1 MGSVTASQCA
11 PRAAAGSLRG
21 LPAALAP
28 FRFDQTWTFDVGPGE
43 MWAVLERTGDFRRW
57 WPWLRELSGD
67 GLVPGGRNVCVVRA
81 PISYTLRFTVTVREL
96 VPGRFVAADVD
107 GDLAGPA
114 RLEIGPAGK
123 RRGGARVRLTWE
135 MELRR
140 PMLRTAAR
148 FGRPVMEWGHDWVV
162 ANGMRQF
169 LGRALR
175 VDTGHDHD
183 YDHDRRPGT
192 A

>member
-1 MGSVTASQCA
+1 
-11 PRAAAGSLRG
+11 
-21 LPAALAP
+21 
-28 FRFDQTWTFDVGPGE
+28 
-43 MWAVLERTGDFRRW
+43 MWAVLEQTGDFRRW

-81 PISYTLRFTVTVREL
+81 PIPYTLRFTVTVREL
-96 VPGRFVAADVD
+96 VPGRFVVADVD

-114 RLEIGPAGK
+114 RLEIGPADEPNPAEEP
-123 RRGGARVRLTWE
+123 GGGTTVRLTWE

-140 PMLRTAAR
+140 PVLRTAAR

-183 YDHDRRPGT
+183 LDHDRGPGT

>member
-1 MGSVTASQCA
+1 
-11 PRAAAGSLRG
+11 
-21 LPAALAP
+21 
-28 FRFDQTWTFDVGPGE
+28 
-43 MWAVLERTGDFRRW
+43 MWAVVERTGDFRGW

-67 GLVPGGRNVCVVRA
+67 GLVPGGRNICVVRA
-81 PISYTLRFTVTVREL
+81 PIPYTLRFTVTVREL
-96 VPGRFVAADVD
+96 VPGRFVGADVA

-114 RLEIGPAGK
+114 RLEIGPAEGP
-123 RRGGARVRLTWE
+123 GAGSTVRLTWE

-140 PMLRTAAR
+140 PVLRAAAR

-175 VDTGHDHD
+175 VDTRHDHD
-183 YDHDRRPGT
+183 LDHDRGSGT
-192 A
+192 P

>member
-1 MGSVTASQCA
+1 MLTTSVCPPPQTV
-11 PRAAAGSLRG
+11 SLRA
-21 LPAALAP
+21 LRAALAP
-28 FRFDQTWTFDVGPGE
+28 FRFDRTWTFGVPPAE
-43 MWAVLERTGDFRRW
+43 LWSVLERTADFRRW

-67 GLVPGGRNVCVVRA
+67 GLVPGGRNRCVVRA
-81 PISYTLRFTVTVREL
+81 PIPYTLRFTVAVNDL
-96 VPGRFVAADVD
+96 VPGRLVEAEVD
-107 GDLAGPA
+107 GDLVGPA
-114 RLEIGPAGK
+114 RLEIGAVDGPEAGST
-123 RRGGARVRLTWE
+123 VRLAWE

-169 LGRALR
+169 LQRALR
-175 VDTGHDHD
+175 VGTHHDD
-183 YDHDRRPGT
+183 YHFDDDRGAGT